1 MFSEEFWNQ
10 LFFVGMVN
18 FIGMRV
24 SLRRMPEPVDTKQL
38 FGGNGSSNVGM
49 HWKFGQNS
57 NQLKIQLKIKIF

>member
-1 MFSEEFWNQ
+1 M
-10 LFFVGMVN
+10 GMVN

-38 FGGNGSSNVGM
+38 LGGNGISNVGM